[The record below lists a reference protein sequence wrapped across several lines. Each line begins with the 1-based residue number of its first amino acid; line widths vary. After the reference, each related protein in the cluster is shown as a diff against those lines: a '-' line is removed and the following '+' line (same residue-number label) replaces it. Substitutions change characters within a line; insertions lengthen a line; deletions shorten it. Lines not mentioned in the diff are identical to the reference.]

1 MNASLPKLDDLD
13 RAILKTL
20 MADARTP
27 YAEMAKQFDVS
38 PATIHVRIEK
48 MKSADIIE
56 GTEVIINT
64 KKLGYDVCCFIGI
77 NLNAAR
83 DYHSA
88 LEKLNALDE
97 VVEAY
102 YTTGAYNIFV
112 KLMCKS
118 IEELQ
123 FVLIDKLQAIDEVQ
137 STETLISLQNPIN
150 RNDKSSKIFYKKCT
164 KKANRSVGLMFLLN
178 LRRNTRMAQQ
188 CVDLWLAA
196 TEALKQLHWL
206 FTAPHF

>member
-1 MNASLPKLDDLD
+1 MHFRVAYRISNKKSFYNWLITLRGLACMHDTTKIDNLD
-13 RAILKTL
+13 RDILQAL
-20 MADARTP
+20 MDNARKP
-27 YAEMAKQFDVS
+27 YAELAKLFNVS

-48 MKSADIIE
+48 MKAAKIIE
-56 GTEVIINT
+56 GTEVIVNP
-64 KKLGYDVCCFIGI
+64 KMLGYDVCCFIGI
-77 NLNAAR
+77 NLKAAR

-118 IEELQ
+118 IHELQ
-123 FVLIDKLQAIDEVQ
+123 YLLIDKLQSIDEVQ

-150 RNDKSSKIFYKKCT
+150 RNIK
-164 KKANRSVGLMFLLN
+164 
-178 LRRNTRMAQQ
+178 
-188 CVDLWLAA
+188 
-196 TEALKQLHWL
+196 
-206 FTAPHF
+206 P

>member
-1 MNASLPKLDDLD
+1 MQNPISKLDQLD
-13 RAILKTL
+13 RDILKTL

-27 YAEMAKQFDVS
+27 YAEMAKMFSVS
-38 PATIHVRIEK
+38 PATVHVRVEK
-48 MKSADIIE
+48 MRAANIIE
-56 GTEVIINT
+56 RTEVVINA

-88 LEKLNALDE
+88 IAKLNALDE

-112 KLMCKS
+112 KLMCKN

-123 FVLIDKLQAIDEVQ
+123 YVLIDKLQAIDEVQ

-150 RNDKSSKIFYKKCT
+150 RNV
-164 KKANRSVGLMFLLN
+164 N
-178 LRRNTRMAQQ
+178 
-188 CVDLWLAA
+188 
-196 TEALKQLHWL
+196 
-206 FTAPHF
+206 P

>member
-1 MNASLPKLDDLD
+1 MSTAASKIDQLDK
-13 RAILKTL
+13 AILKTL
-20 MADARTP
+20 MEDARTP
-27 YAEMAKQFDVS
+27 YAEMAKQFQVS

-48 MKSADIIE
+48 MKAAQIIQ
-56 GTEVIINT
+56 GTEVIVDT

-83 DYHSA
+83 DYPSA
-88 LEKLNALDE
+88 LEKLNALEE

-112 KLMCKS
+112 KLMCRS

-123 FVLIDKLQAIDEVQ
+123 EVLINKLQSIDEVQ

-150 RNDKSSKIFYKKCT
+150 RNV
-164 KKANRSVGLMFLLN
+164 N
-178 LRRNTRMAQQ
+178 
-188 CVDLWLAA
+188 
-196 TEALKQLHWL
+196 
-206 FTAPHF
+206 P

>member
-1 MNASLPKLDDLD
+1 MNNSPMLDQLD
-13 RAILKTL
+13 KDILKTL
-20 MADARTP
+20 MEDARTP
-27 YAEMAKQFDVS
+27 YAEMGKRFNVS

-48 MKSADIIE
+48 MRAAEVIE
-56 GTEVIINT
+56 RTEVVVNT

-77 NLNAAR
+77 NLNAAK

-102 YTTGAYNIFV
+102 YTTGAYSIFV
-112 KLMCKS
+112 KLMCRT

-123 FVLIDKLQAIDEVQ
+123 HVLINKLQAIDEVQ

-150 RNDKSSKIFYKKCT
+150 RNV
-164 KKANRSVGLMFLLN
+164 N
-178 LRRNTRMAQQ
+178 
-188 CVDLWLAA
+188 
-196 TEALKQLHWL
+196 
-206 FTAPHF
+206 P

>member
-1 MNASLPKLDDLD
+1 MNTPIRIDDLD
-13 RAILKTL
+13 REILNAL
-20 MADARTP
+20 MNDARTP
-27 YAEMAKQFDVS
+27 YAEMAKRFHVS
-38 PATIHVRIEK
+38 PATVHVRVEK
-48 MKSADIIE
+48 MRAAAIIT
-56 GTEVIINT
+56 GTEVIVNH
-64 KKLGYDVCCFIGI
+64 KLLGYDVCCFIGI

-88 LEKLNALDE
+88 LAKLNALDE

-123 FVLIDKLQAIDEVQ
+123 YVLIDKLQAIDEVQ

-150 RNDKSSKIFYKKCT
+150 RNVK
-164 KKANRSVGLMFLLN
+164 
-178 LRRNTRMAQQ
+178 
-188 CVDLWLAA
+188 
-196 TEALKQLHWL
+196 
-206 FTAPHF
+206 P